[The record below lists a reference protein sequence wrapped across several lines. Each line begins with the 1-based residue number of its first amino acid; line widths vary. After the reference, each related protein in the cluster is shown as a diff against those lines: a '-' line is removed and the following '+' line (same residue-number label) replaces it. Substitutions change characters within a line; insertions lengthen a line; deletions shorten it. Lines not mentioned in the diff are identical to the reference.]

1 MPSQASQPLQTSTS
15 NLNRIN
21 RFDQTQP
28 GNKGGFGHSSFNLCQ
43 NNSGLLF
50 GTGCPATKP
59 FGTLPERPTFGRVT
73 FSPAVQDG
81 ISGSFTATTMD
92 LRESIKNQTDVAL
105 GITRQLLLTE
115 GKNKNMVY
123 SPLSIHVVLSLIV
136 AGSTKGHTQ
145 DEMLTF
151 LKSKSTE
158 QLNDLASN
166 LIPLVLAD
174 GSPSGGPCLS
184 YANGVWVEKSLPV
197 KASFK
202 QVLDNAYRAVLE
214 QVDFKDKYEEAR
226 CEVNSWAEK
235 ETRGL
240 IKDLLPRGTVGS
252 YTRIILANALYF
264 KGAWDQN
271 FNESRTN
278 MFDFYLLDGRSVK
291 APFMTSWKRQ
301 FVRALDGFK
310 VLKLPYKQGRDH
322 IRRYSMYV
330 FLPNARDGLP
340 ALVERACSESGFL
353 DRYLP
358 KDGEVG
364 EFYIP
369 KFKISSGFDAYE
381 LVKTLGFCPGSLTE
395 MVTGEDLFVSTI
407 LHKSF
412 IEVNEQGTEAA
423 AATACVAMFGC
434 APPPPVIQ
442 KIDFV
447 ADHPFLFLIR
457 EEVTGTVMF
466 IGHVLH
472 PIAD

>member
-1 MPSQASQPLQTSTS
+1 
-15 NLNRIN
+15 
-21 RFDQTQP
+21 
-28 GNKGGFGHSSFNLCQ
+28 
-43 NNSGLLF
+43 
-50 GTGCPATKP
+50 
-59 FGTLPERPTFGRVT
+59 
-73 FSPAVQDG
+73 
-81 ISGSFTATTMD
+81 MD

-115 GKNKNMVY
+115 GKNMNMVY

-358 KDGEVG
+358 SETVAVDK
-364 EFYIP
+364 FLIP
-369 KFKISSGFDAYE
+369 KFKISSGFEVCKVLQALGLE
-381 LVKTLGFCPGSLTE
+381 LPCLSE
-395 MVTGEDLFVSTI
+395 MVVGDDPVVSLI
-407 LHKSF
+407 IHKAF
-412 IEVNEQGTEAA
+412 IEVNEEGTEAA

-434 APPPPVIQ
+434 AAPPPVIR